1 MISED
6 YYRAEAAEAWSI
18 YGILDLSKI
27 EADSMVLEEVAF
39 TLDYLAQP
47 AANIE
52 KAAKEG
58 DVSGIV

>member
-1 MISED
+1 
-6 YYRAEAAEAWSI
+6 
-18 YGILDLSKI
+18 
-27 EADSMVLEEVAF
+27 MVLEEVAF

-52 KAAKEG
+52 EAAKEG